1 MNLKPQDIMVALKLC
16 TYPGSRPPLSQ
27 IALDLAM
34 SVSEVH
40 AALKRLQNARLIHGP
55 ELKEKPNVSA
65 LEEFLVHGL
74 KYAFP
79 VERGEITRGVLTSY
93 AAEPLRREVAPGNDP
108 PPVWPFTGGHDKGV
122 ALRPLYKTAPIAAL
136 RDPALYELL
145 VLVDAIRDGR
155 MRERKLAERLLTQ
168 RLKQTD
174 AQSQSRTAH

>member
-16 TYPGSRPPLSQ
+16 TYPGARPPLSQ
-27 IALDLAM
+27 VAVDLAM
-34 SVSEVH
+34 SASEVH
-40 AALKRLQNARLIHGP
+40 AALKRLQNAHLIHGP

-108 PPVWPFTGGHDKGV
+108 V
-122 ALRPLYKTAPIAAL
+122 AR
-136 RDPALYELL
+136 
-145 VLVDAIRDGR
+145 
-155 MRERKLAERLLTQ
+155 Q
-168 RLKQTD
+168 N
-174 AQSQSRTAH
+174 

>member
-16 TYPGSRPPLSQ
+16 TYLGSRPPLSQ
-27 IALDLAM
+27 VALDLAM
-34 SVSEVH
+34 SASEVH
-40 AALKRLQNARLIHGP
+40 AALKRLQNARLIHGA

-79 VERGEITRGVLTSY
+79 VERGEMTRGVLTSY
-93 AAEPLRREVAPGNDP
+93 AAEPLRGEVALGNDP
-108 PPVWPFTGGHDKGV
+108 PPVWPFTGGPDKGI

-145 VLVDAIRDGR
+145 ALVDAIRDGR

-168 RLKQTD
+168 RLHKSD